1 MKKAIALF
9 LALSMVISLAACSG
23 GSQGTSG
30 NTTPPTNSGAPRN
43 DTNSPSDGPTY
54 HWQVGNV
61 LAADQ
66 PWDLG
71 LVKFAELLNEYSGGR
86 MELTVQSG
94 GVLGSEIAM
103 LESVQMGTLDF
114 SICSTPSMSGFVD
127 SQNYLLGLSW
137 MIGWLPTVV
146 PLWKAVVLRGSVILK
161 MAPTW

>member
-30 NTTPPTNSGAPRN
+30 NTTPPTNSGAPSN

-86 MELTVQSG
+86 KE
-94 GVLGSEIAM
+94 
-103 LESVQMGTLDF
+103 
-114 SICSTPSMSGFVD
+114 
-127 SQNYLLGLSW
+127 
-137 MIGWLPTVV
+137 
-146 PLWKAVVLRGSVILK
+146 
-161 MAPTW
+161 